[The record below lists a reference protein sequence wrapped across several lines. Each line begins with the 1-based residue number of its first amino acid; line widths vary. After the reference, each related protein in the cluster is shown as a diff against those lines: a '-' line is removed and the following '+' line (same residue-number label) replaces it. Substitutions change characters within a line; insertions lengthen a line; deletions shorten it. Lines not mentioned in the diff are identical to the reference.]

1 MKKHEN
7 HSFDKIKNDKSK
19 LHEEDRT
26 SLDNFKQQ
34 KLVDDIPM
42 EDLKI
47 NKKMEKQKKKTQNT
61 SQSEKKFKEKN

>member
-7 HSFDKIKNDKSK
+7 HSFDKIKNDQSK

-61 SQSEKKFKEKN
+61 SQSEKKFKAKN